1 MNRIFLDNL
10 IYFFYKTLNFTD
22 IPVATE
28 PVTTQP
34 TLHYQIHTLQ
44 VPQSRQSA
52 RLSLQS
58 SELAPAPP
66 PHPQASAPPPFG
78 SRGRG
83 DTLACE
89 REGGGRDRQT
99 LCMVLSV
106 QYNPSTPG
114 TSREKQHRKADKKR
128 LLVFSGEANCLRSL
142 VKHFSAF
149 SSRDPSR

>member
-1 MNRIFLDNL
+1 VNRIFLDNL
-10 IYFFYKTLNFTD
+10 IYIFYKTLNFTD

-66 PHPQASAPPPFG
+66 PHPQASAPPLWFQG
-78 SRGRG
+78 EGGHTRLRERGRG
-83 DTLACE
+83 EGQTDTLH
-89 REGGGRDRQT
+89 GT
-99 LCMVLSV
+99 L
-106 QYNPSTPG
+106 G
-114 TSREKQHRKADKKR
+114 T
-128 LLVFSGEANCLRSL
+128 V
-142 VKHFSAF
+142 
-149 SSRDPSR
+149 